1 MQVVIRQKNEYTGS
15 RLRTAQNLEVEVIS
29 SSVPKFEITSRWSLQ
44 IRVEEP

>member
-1 MQVVIRQKNEYTGS
+1 MDINPIRVQLFT
-15 RLRTAQNLEVEVIS
+15 LVAQNLEVEVIS